1 MAQDAFFVDSLA
13 GSPGLTT
20 RDKSR
25 LRIHMLGA
33 YPCDGFPDQPVEL
46 RLLHAGENPQ
56 PRRVSGLVRLALPY
70 LGQHQVIARLELQ
83 NPTTIQRSLQLD
95 LDPILGMV
103 DEPDGIA
110 AALLLPTRH
119 YQGLVKGQL
128 RFRSLFHIEA
138 ILRERKPANNRPPVG
153 LKPTNS
159 LRAILGVSP
168 SQAGVALSAA
178 FAVFRIQ
185 RRFGLLAQ
193 LDRVLRFCFL
203 RRRSLCRP
211 GSCLVLRGWRGM
223 PDAVYH
229 LGLLLNALIVRR

>member
-1 MAQDAFFVDSLA
+1 MAQETFFVDSPA

-33 YPCDGFPDQPVEL
+33 YPCDGFPDQPVEFS
-46 RLLHAGENPQ
+46 LLHARENPQ
-56 PRRVSGLVRLALPY
+56 PRCVSGVFRLALPN

-83 NPTTIQRSLQLD
+83 YPTTIQRSLQLD
-95 LDPILGMV
+95 LDPVLGTV
-103 DEPDGIA
+103 KEPDGIT

-153 LKPTNS
+153 LRHANS

-168 SQAGVALSAA
+168 SQAGVVFSAA

-185 RRFGLLAQ
+185 RR
-193 LDRVLRFCFL
+193 
-203 RRRSLCRP
+203 
-211 GSCLVLRGWRGM
+211 
-223 PDAVYH
+223 
-229 LGLLLNALIVRR
+229 LGLFT